1 VGSGVGVD
9 IAPGVAS
16 ELGGEG
22 GVCVALI
29 CFVLVDLACGV
40 LELPP
45 NSLLKCIE
53 QDDSS
58 ITMNTD
64 TKRIEIFFIFCL
76 QAMGAILY
84 HIY

>member
-1 VGSGVGVD
+1 MLVGVD
-9 IAPGVAS
+9 LAPGIAS

-76 QAMGAILY
+76 QAIGAIL
-84 HIY
+84 